1 MLAKRNPSIAEF
13 SVSTEKIAGKKLFLS
28 SYLHLAVIS

>member
-13 SVSTEKIAGKKLFLS
+13 SVSTEKIAGKTFLP
-28 SYLHLAVIS
+28 SYLHPAVIS